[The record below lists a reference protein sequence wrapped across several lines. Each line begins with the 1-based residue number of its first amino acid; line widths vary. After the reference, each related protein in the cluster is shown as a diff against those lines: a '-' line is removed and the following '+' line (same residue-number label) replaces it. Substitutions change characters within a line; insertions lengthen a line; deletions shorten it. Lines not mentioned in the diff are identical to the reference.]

1 MAKQQKTTCKPL
13 VVVTVL
19 GGVAEVILEHGA
31 RGIILDYDNLDG
43 ATAKEVKWERDR
55 ALERFPYGPIKKK
68 LLDELNEFLNDAED
82 REKEAEEAKK
92 TKVTKTVTVYGDGGF
107 EFNLTIIP
115 EHFTPDREDPE
126 IMDTNGSIYGFEPGL
141 RGELLKNLG
150 KKTVV
155 NVVHKSRILLIT
167 KILDPLD
174 QAL

>member
-1 MAKQQKTTCKPL
+1 MAKRQTVCKPL

-19 GGVAEVILEHGA
+19 GGVAEVALEHEAG
-31 RGIILDYDNLDG
+31 GIILDYDNLKE
-43 ATAKEVKWERDR
+43 APAKEVRWERDR

-82 REKEAEEAKK
+82 REKEAEEDKK
-92 TKVTKTVTVYGDGGF
+92 TEVAKTVTVYGDGGF

-115 EHFTPDREDPE
+115 EHFNDVIDPE
-126 IMDTNGSIYGFEPGL
+126 IMDTKGCIYGFEPAL
-141 RGELLKNLG
+141 RGELFQRLG

-155 NVVHKSRILLIT
+155 NVVHKGRILLIT

-174 QAL
+174 TAL